1 MVLARTHMN
10 DRAKA
15 GSIEEAISGTLD
27 RCERSQSDLNAFARI
42 DRDGALATARKLDAG
57 EQSGPLAGIPISVKD
72 ILNVSGLPTNWGSR
86 LMQDAAPAVADTVA
100 VARLRAAGAVIIGKS
115 TTTEFAHTMMGSS
128 PLTGLTVNPWNA
140 NITCGGSS
148 CGGGV
153 SVAAGLVRIALT
165 TDAGASTRLPA
176 ACTGVLGLKP
186 TLGRIPHDL
195 VPEGFANFIHLGA
208 ITRNVSD
215 MALALETMAGPTL
228 SDPHS
233 LAVPPVDISRINARA
248 GDPAG
253 KRIGLIMRT
262 GNARISRTMSDT
274 IRRVASNF
282 EKFGASVSEI
292 EWTIDNPEPTWRIL
306 QQSNWAARLG
316 KQIDEV
322 ESKIEPS
329 LAEGVRTGL
338 SYSGPDLQGAL
349 NRRTTIFRHV
359 QKLFED
365 FDFLLTPVMSREPL
379 DAMHKPL
386 EPISIDGEAVGDM
399 RREWTPYLNLFDLS
413 GHPAISVPTAI
424 SDSGVPLAFQLVAP
438 WYEEAGLLAAVAFYE
453 QQHPWPLPDAVRE
466 VENSKS

>member
-1 MVLARTHMN
+1 MALARTQMD

-15 GSIEEAISGTLD
+15 GSIEEMICGTLD

-42 DRDGALATARKLDAG
+42 DREGALATARKLDAG
-57 EQSGPLAGIPISVKD
+57 EKPGKLAGVPISVKD
-72 ILNVSGLPTNWGSR
+72 ILNVGGLPTNWGSR
-86 LMQDAAPAVADTVA
+86 LMQDAAPAAADTVA
-100 VARLRAAGAVIIGKS
+100 VARLRAAGTVIIGKS

-153 SVAAGLVRIALT
+153 SVAAGLVRMALT

-208 ITRNVSD
+208 ITRNVAD
-215 MALALETMAGPTL
+215 MALALEAMSGPSP

-233 LAVPPVDISRINARA
+233 LAIPPIDGSQIGVQA
-248 GDPAG
+248 GNLVG
-253 KRIGLIMRT
+253 KRIGLIMQT
-262 GNARISRTMSDT
+262 GNARISRTMNDT
-274 IRRVASNF
+274 IRRVAKTF
-282 EKFGASVSEI
+282 ESFGASVSDI
-292 EWTIDNPEPTWRIL
+292 DWTMDNPEPTWRIL

-316 KQIDEV
+316 KTIDAV

-329 LAEGVRTGL
+329 LTEGVRIGL
-338 SYSGPDLQGAL
+338 SYSGQDLQGAL
-349 NRRTTIFRHV
+349 NRRTAIFRHV
-359 QKLFED
+359 QKLFEG

-379 DAMHKPL
+379 DALHKPL
-386 EPISIDGEAVGDM
+386 DPISIDGEAVGDM

-413 GHPAISVPTAI
+413 GHPAISVPAGL
-424 SDSGVPLAFQLVAP
+424 SDGGVPLAFQLVAP
-438 WYEEAGLLAAVAFYE
+438 WYEEARLLAAVAFYE
-453 QQHPWPLPDAVRE
+453 QQHPWPLLDAR
-466 VENSKS
+466 S

>member
-1 MVLARTHMN
+1 MALTRTQMN

-15 GSIEEAISGTLD
+15 GSIEETIADTLD
-27 RCERSQSDLNAFARI
+27 RCERSQSELNAFARI

-57 EQSGPLAGIPISVKD
+57 EQSGKLAGIPISVKD
-72 ILNVSGLPTNWGSR
+72 ILNVGGLPTHWGSR
-86 LMQDAAPAVADTVA
+86 LMQDAAPAAADTVA

-128 PLTGLTVNPWNA
+128 PHTGLTVNPWNA
-140 NITCGGSS
+140 DITCGGSS

-153 SVAAGLVRIALT
+153 SVAAGLVRMALT

-208 ITRNVSD
+208 ITRNVAD
-215 MALALETMAGPTL
+215 MALALEAMAGPAS

-233 LAVPPVDISRINARA
+233 LAVPPIDTSRINAQA
-248 GDPAG
+248 GNLAG
-253 KRIGLIMRT
+253 KRIGLLMQV
-262 GNARISRTMSDT
+262 GNARISRTMTDT
-274 IRRVASNF
+274 IRRVAKSF
-282 EKFGASVSEI
+282 EDFGASVAEI
-292 EWTIDNPEPTWRIL
+292 DWTIDNPEPTWRIL

-316 KQIDEV
+316 KTIDEV

-329 LAEGVRTGL
+329 LTEGVRIGL
-338 SYSGPDLQGAL
+338 SYSGQDLQGAL
-349 NRRTTIFRHV
+349 NRRTAIFRHV
-359 QKLFED
+359 QKLFEG

-379 DAMHKPL
+379 DALHKPL
-386 EPISIDGEAVGDM
+386 DPISIDGEVVGDM

-413 GHPAISVPTAI
+413 GHPAISVPAGL

-438 WYEEAGLLAAVAFYE
+438 WYAEERLLSAVAFYE
-453 QQHPWPLPDAVRE
+453 QQHPWPLLDAR
-466 VENSKS
+466 S

>member
-1 MVLARTHMN
+1 MALARTQM
-10 DRAKA
+10 DGRAKA
-15 GSIEEAISGTLD
+15 GSIEESISGTLD
-27 RCERSQSDLNAFARI
+27 RCERSQSDLNAFVRI

-57 EQSGPLAGIPISVKD
+57 EMSGKLAGIPISVKD
-72 ILNVSGLPTNWGSR
+72 ILNVGGLPTNWGSR
-86 LMQDAAPAVADTVA
+86 LMQDAAPAAADTIA

-115 TTTEFAHTMMGSS
+115 TTTEFAHTVMGSS
-128 PLTGLTVNPWNA
+128 PLTSLTVNPWNA
-140 NITCGGSS
+140 SVTCGGSS

-208 ITRNVSD
+208 ITRNVAD
-215 MALALETMAGPTL
+215 MALALEAMAGPAP

-233 LAVPPVDISRINARA
+233 LAVPPIDVSQISVQA
-248 GDPAG
+248 GNLAG
-253 KRIGLIMRT
+253 KRIGLIMQT
-262 GNARISRTMSDT
+262 GNARVSRLTKDMMQ
-274 IRRVASNF
+274 RVAKIF
-282 EKFGASVSEI
+282 EGFGASVSNI

-316 KQIDEV
+316 KTIDEV
-322 ESKIEPS
+322 ENRIEPS
-329 LAEGVRTGL
+329 LTEGVRIGL
-338 SYSGPDLQGAL
+338 SYSGQDLQGAL
-349 NRRTTIFRHV
+349 NRRTAIFRHV
-359 QKLFED
+359 QKLFEG

-386 EPISIDGEAVGDM
+386 DPISIDGEMVGDM

-413 GHPAISVPTAI
+413 GHPAISVPAGL

-438 WYEEAGLLAAVAFYE
+438 WYEEVRLLAAVAFYE
-453 QQHPWPLPDAVRE
+453 QQHPWPLLDAR
-466 VENSKS
+466 S